1 MASVFIDIPG
11 VGTVE
16 AKNAATEATL
26 QAILKALKSGGGG
39 GGSRGSKGKSGED
52 NNDGAR
58 KQSPLEIKARLLTKE
73 FVKLTDG
80 LTNTIKQFA
89 NVGDSLES
97 AAGVFDKVPILGTVF
112 SAVAQAVEK
121 TTGAFKSA
129 TASGATFGGSVN
141 NFAMAAG
148 QAGMTMDKFG
158 QLIAKNGAGLLG
170 FGTTTEEG
178 AKRFGQVSKAL
189 RATGSDLYAL
199 GYGTEEINQGLASY
213 GDLLRKQGL
222 QGTQTNSQLAAGA
235 KNYLKEIDALA
246 KITGEERSVKE
257 AQMKALATD
266 AQFQM
271 SMVGKSKETRESFMK
286 LIGGFGPGLGGFVKD
301 FIATGTLTTEANQK
315 MATALGGATMDE
327 LTKLRQK
334 LMSNQELTDEE
345 QDRLRAIMKKATEA
359 EGKRLGATLA
369 STRENDAISQA
380 IIEGGQIQLG
390 AVKKTTEEQNK
401 AAKATDGQVKATE
414 EAKAKLAEFSNS
426 FQMALANSGILNT
439 MMSAFTILANL
450 VQNFLVPV
458 FNMLTT
464 GIRAAFEFLYPA
476 FLTIAGFLV
485 ADILPIF
492 QQLGSVISEY
502 VWPALQLISG
512 VVVDYVLKPFMS
524 VAGYIFDNLV
534 PIMAA
539 LGTTVL
545 LLHGKMMITQ
555 GLEMAKNGLLM
566 IQNGLMFI
574 ANGGLLALAG
584 AAIAAAAPV
593 LAIIIP
599 ILGLVAI
606 FKALYD
612 SGWSLGTV
620 WDAVK
625 DNLER
630 FSIAIMGI
638 VDKIRVML
646 PEKFGGIS
654 EDEKKF
660 NDDFRNARRKQLDTA
675 ETARDAERA
684 KLADERN
691 ADTKQQKRDQAAASI
706 DQRLLGLKQGHAGKL
721 DDANKKEIAA
731 KEEKAQLDYGTSDPT
746 ALLASELRAQKSGIL
761 PASTDGTKAV
771 ITSAEEAKKAAVEAK
786 TAAEK
791 KEDDAKKTEEER
803 KGSKPAPAQESAESL
818 LSSLNTKLEQLIA
831 VNKGQFELET
841 RQLSAVQA
849 MSNDLLKS
857 I

>member
-26 QAILKALKSGGGG
+26 QAILKAMKGGG
-39 GGSRGSKGKSGED
+39 GGSGKKTKED
-52 NNDGAR
+52 KDEEKEKYKSANLQQKLNYHA
-58 KQSPLEIKARLLTKE
+58 LHLTKG
-73 FVKLTDG
+73 FIKLTDG

-97 AAGVFDKVPILGTVF
+97 AAGVFDKVPIVGTAF
-112 SAVAQAVEK
+112 SAVAQAIEK

-158 QLIAKNGAGLLG
+158 QLIGKNGAGLLG

-213 GDLLRKQGL
+213 GNLMRL
-222 QGTQTNSQLAAGA
+222 QGQQGKQSNAQLAEGA
-235 KNYLKEIDALA
+235 KSYLKEMDLLA
-246 KITGEERSVKE
+246 KATGQSRSDIE
-257 AQMKALATD
+257 ASRAAMAKD
-266 AQFQM
+266 AQFQA
-271 SMVGKSKETRESFMK
+271 SMA
-286 LIGGFGPGLGGFVKD
+286 GLGKGVRDSFLSVTDGLQDTGLKNFAKD
-301 FIATGTLTTEANQK
+301 ILATGTATTAETQELMAMMPQSAAMLQRMNQK
-315 MATALGGATMDE
+315 MQRGEAVTLEERNALNNLMQKEGGKQLQHIKFAGAANAALSGTVNSLAAT
-327 LTKLRQK
+327 QK
-334 LMSNQELTDEE
+334 INTDG
-345 QDRLRAIMKKATEA
+345 LKKANVEIA
-359 EGKRLGATLA
+359 NSA
-369 STRENDAISQA
+369 
-380 IIEGGQIQLG
+380 
-390 AVKKTTEEQNK
+390 KT
-401 AAKATDGQVKATE
+401 TDGQVKATE

-426 FQMALANSGILNT
+426 FQMALANSGILTT
-439 MMSAFTILANL
+439 MMSAFTVLANL

-502 VWPALQLISG
+502 VWPALQLIGG

-524 VAGYIFDNLV
+524 VAGYICDNLV

-539 LGTTVL
+539 LGTTL
-545 LLHGKMMITQ
+545 LILHGKMMITQ

-584 AAIAAAAPV
+584 SVIAAAAPF
-593 LAIIIP
+593 LAIAIP
-599 ILGLVAI
+599 VLGLVAI

-612 SGWSLGTV
+612 AGWDFGKVFEAVGDNIKRFGLGLLDIYLMVAEKIASLFGGS
-620 WDAVK
+620 DAVK
-625 DNLER
+625 AAREGVKAEQ
-630 FSIAIMGI
+630 AI
-638 VDKIRVML
+638 
-646 PEKFGGIS
+646 
-654 EDEKKF
+654 
-660 NDDFRNARRKQLDTA
+660 LDVR
-675 ETARDAERA
+675 ETARDAERT
-684 KLADERN
+684 KLAHERN

-706 DQRLLGLKQGHAGKL
+706 DQRLLGIKQGHAGKL
-721 DDANKKEIAA
+721 DDANKKEISA

-761 PASTDGTKAV
+761 PASADGTKAV
-771 ITSAEEAKKAAVEAK
+771 ITSAEEAKKAAAEAK

>member
-26 QAILKALKSGGGG
+26 QAILKAMKGGG
-39 GGSRGSKGKSGED
+39 GGSGKKTKED
-52 NNDGAR
+52 KDEEKEKYKSANLQQKLNYHA
-58 KQSPLEIKARLLTKE
+58 LHLTKG
-73 FVKLTDG
+73 FIKLTDG

-97 AAGVFDKVPILGTVF
+97 AAGVFDKVPIVGTAF
-112 SAVAQAVEK
+112 SAVAQAIEK

-158 QLIAKNGAGLLG
+158 QLIGKNGAGLLG

-213 GDLLRKQGL
+213 GNLMRL
-222 QGTQTNSQLAAGA
+222 QGQQGKQSNAQLAEGA
-235 KNYLKEIDALA
+235 KSYLKEMDLLA
-246 KITGEERSVKE
+246 KATGQSRSDIE
-257 AQMKALATD
+257 ASRAAMAKD
-266 AQFQM
+266 AQFQA
-271 SMVGKSKETRESFMK
+271 SMA
-286 LIGGFGPGLGGFVKD
+286 GLGKGVRDSFLSVTDGLQDTGLKNFAKD
-301 FIATGTLTTEANQK
+301 ILATGTATTAETQELMAMMPQSAAMLQRMNQK
-315 MATALGGATMDE
+315 MQRGEAVTLEERNALNNLMQKEGGKQLQHIKFAGAANAALSGTVNSLAAT
-327 LTKLRQK
+327 QK
-334 LMSNQELTDEE
+334 INTDG
-345 QDRLRAIMKKATEA
+345 LKKANVEIA
-359 EGKRLGATLA
+359 NSA
-369 STRENDAISQA
+369 
-380 IIEGGQIQLG
+380 
-390 AVKKTTEEQNK
+390 KT
-401 AAKATDGQVKATE
+401 TDGQVKATE

-426 FQMALANSGILNT
+426 FQMALANSGILTT
-439 MMSAFTILANL
+439 MMSAFTVLANL

-502 VWPALQLISG
+502 VWPALQLIGG

-524 VAGYIFDNLV
+524 VAGYIWDNLV

-539 LGTTVL
+539 LGTTL
-545 LLHGKMMITQ
+545 LILHGKMMITQ

-584 AAIAAAAPV
+584 SVIAAAAPF
-593 LAIIIP
+593 LAIAIP
-599 ILGLVAI
+599 VLGLVAI

-612 SGWSLGTV
+612 AGWDFGKVFEAVGDNIKRFGLGLLDIYLMVAEKIASLFGGS
-620 WDAVK
+620 DAVK
-625 DNLER
+625 AAREGVKAEQ
-630 FSIAIMGI
+630 AI
-638 VDKIRVML
+638 
-646 PEKFGGIS
+646 
-654 EDEKKF
+654 
-660 NDDFRNARRKQLDTA
+660 LDVR
-675 ETARDAERA
+675 ETARDAERT
-684 KLADERN
+684 KLAHERN

-706 DQRLLGLKQGHAGKL
+706 DQRLLGIKQGHAGKL
-721 DDANKKEIAA
+721 DDANKKEISA

-761 PASTDGTKAV
+761 PASADGTKAV
-771 ITSAEEAKKAAVEAK
+771 ITSAEEAKKAAAEAK

>member
-26 QAILKALKSGGGG
+26 QAILKAMKGGG
-39 GGSRGSKGKSGED
+39 GGSGKKTKED
-52 NNDGAR
+52 KDEEKEKYKSANLQQKLNYHAFH
-58 KQSPLEIKARLLTKE
+58 LTKG
-73 FVKLTDG
+73 FIKLTDG

-97 AAGVFDKVPILGTVF
+97 AAGVFDKVPIVGTAF
-112 SAVAQAVEK
+112 SAVAQAIEK

-158 QLIAKNGAGLLG
+158 QLIGKNGAGLLG

-213 GDLLRKQGL
+213 GNLMRL
-222 QGTQTNSQLAAGA
+222 QGQQGKQSNAQLAEGA
-235 KNYLKEIDALA
+235 KSYLKEMDLLA
-246 KITGEERSVKE
+246 KATGQSRSDIE
-257 AQMKALATD
+257 ASRAAMAKD
-266 AQFQM
+266 AQFQA
-271 SMVGKSKETRESFMK
+271 SMA
-286 LIGGFGPGLGGFVKD
+286 GLGKGVRDSFLSVTDGLQDTGLKNFAKD
-301 FIATGTLTTEANQK
+301 ILATGTATTAETQELMAMMPQSAAMLQRMNQK
-315 MATALGGATMDE
+315 MQRGEAVTLEERNALNNLMQKEGGKQLQHIKFAGAANAALSGTVNSLAAT
-327 LTKLRQK
+327 QK
-334 LMSNQELTDEE
+334 INTDG
-345 QDRLRAIMKKATEA
+345 LKKANVEIA
-359 EGKRLGATLA
+359 NSA
-369 STRENDAISQA
+369 
-380 IIEGGQIQLG
+380 
-390 AVKKTTEEQNK
+390 KT
-401 AAKATDGQVKATE
+401 TDGQVKATE

-426 FQMALANSGILNT
+426 FQMALANSGILTT
-439 MMSAFTILANL
+439 MMSAFTVLANL

-502 VWPALQLISG
+502 VWPALQLIGG

-524 VAGYIFDNLV
+524 VAGYIWDNLV

-539 LGTTVL
+539 LGTTL
-545 LLHGKMMITQ
+545 LILHGKMMITQ

-584 AAIAAAAPV
+584 SVIAAAAPF
-593 LAIIIP
+593 LAIAIP
-599 ILGLVAI
+599 VLGLVAI

-612 SGWSLGTV
+612 AGWDFGKVFEAVGDNIKRFGLGLLDIYLMVAEKIASLFGGS
-620 WDAVK
+620 DAVK
-625 DNLER
+625 AAREGVKAEQ
-630 FSIAIMGI
+630 AI
-638 VDKIRVML
+638 
-646 PEKFGGIS
+646 
-654 EDEKKF
+654 
-660 NDDFRNARRKQLDTA
+660 LDVR
-675 ETARDAERA
+675 ETARDAERT
-684 KLADERN
+684 KLAHERN

-706 DQRLLGLKQGHAGKL
+706 DQRLLGIKQGHAGKL
-721 DDANKKEIAA
+721 DDANKKEISA

-761 PASTDGTKAV
+761 PASADGTKAV
-771 ITSAEEAKKAAVEAK
+771 ITSAEEAKKAAAEAK

-791 KEDDAKKTEEER
+791 KEDDAKKTEDDI

>member
-26 QAILKALKSGGGG
+26 QAILKAMKGGGGG

-97 AAGVFDKVPILGTVF
+97 AAGVFDKVPIIGTVF

-129 TASGATFGGSVN
+129 AASGATFGGSVN

-199 GYGTEEINQGLASY
+199 GYGTAEINQGLANY
-213 GDLLRKQGL
+213 GALLRIQGR
-222 QGTQTNSQLAAGA
+222 QGTMTNEQLAAGS
-235 KNYLKEIDALA
+235 KNYLKEMDLLA
-246 KITGEERSVKE
+246 KITGQTREEKE
-257 AQMKALATD
+257 KERESLAADGMFRAAMAGLGPDVEKSASDMIQSLPTKELQDFAKDLIANGVATGKNSQMLMAQMPGLAS
-266 AQFQM
+266 QFQAM
-271 SMVGKSKETRESFMK
+271 HRQTQQNVAINKQQMNTALNTGRIEGPASLKRIKTAAADESMYGMNASLAALGRVQENAI
-286 LIGGFGPGLGGFVKD
+286 LIGEKQ
-301 FIATGTLTTEANQK
+301 QK
-315 MATALGGATMDE
+315 T
-327 LTKLRQK
+327 
-334 LMSNQELTDEE
+334 S
-345 QDRLRAIMKKATEA
+345 
-359 EGKRLGATLA
+359 
-369 STRENDAISQA
+369 
-380 IIEGGQIQLG
+380 
-390 AVKKTTEEQNK
+390 
-401 AAKATDGQVKATE
+401 AKATDGQVKATE

-512 VVVDYVLKPFMS
+512 IVVDYVLKPFMS
-524 VAGYIFDNLV
+524 VAGYIWDNLV

-539 LGTTVL
+539 LGTLFL
-545 LLHGKMMITQ
+545 LTHGQMLITK
-555 GLEMAKNGLLM
+555 GLELARNVMIGVQTGLL
-566 IQNGLMFI
+566 FI
-574 ANGGLLALAG
+574 SSGGLTALA
-584 AAIAAAAPV
+584 AATWAAVAPFLP
-593 LAIIIP
+593 LAIVAASLILIFKGLYDGGESFGTALQAVGDN
-599 ILGLVAI
+599 IKRFGLGLLDIYLMIAEKI
-606 FKALYD
+606 A
-612 SGWSLGTV
+612 SLFGGS
-620 WDAVK
+620 DAVK
-625 DNLER
+625 AAREGVKAEQ
-630 FSIAIMGI
+630 AI
-638 VDKIRVML
+638 
-646 PEKFGGIS
+646 
-654 EDEKKF
+654 
-660 NDDFRNARRKQLDTA
+660 LDGR

-684 KLADERN
+684 KLAHERN

-706 DQRLLGLKQGHAGKL
+706 DQRLLGIKQGHAGKL
-721 DDANKKEIAA
+721 DDANKKEISA

-771 ITSAEEAKKAAVEAK
+771 ITSAEEAKKAAVLAQ
-786 TAAEK
+786 AVAEQ
-791 KEDDAKKTEEER
+791 KEEDAKKAEDDNKR
-803 KGSKPAPAQESAESL
+803 SMPASTQESAESL

-831 VNKGQFELET
+831 VNKGQLELEN

>member
-26 QAILKALKSGGGG
+26 QAILKAIKGGGG
-39 GGSRGSKGKSGED
+39 GAGGKGNGLDPKDVKETGKSLTGLE
-52 NNDGAR
+52 
-58 KQSPLEIKARLLTKE
+58 KQAKTLTKG
-73 FVKLTDG
+73 FIKLTDG

-121 TTGAFKSA
+121 TTGAYKA
-129 TASGATFGGSVN
+129 AAASGATFGGSVN
-141 NFAMAAG
+141 NFAKAAG

-222 QGTQTNSQLAAGA
+222 QGTQTNAQLAAGA

-286 LIGGFGPGLGGFVKD
+286 LIGGLGPGLGGFVKD

-315 MATALGGATMDE
+315 MAVALGGSTMDE

-334 LMSNQELTDEE
+334 LMSNQQLTDEE

-359 EGKRLGATLA
+359 EGKRLGATLSA
-369 STRENDAISQA
+369 TRENDAISQA
-380 IIEGGQIQLG
+380 IIEGQQIQLG

-401 AAKATDGQVKATE
+401 AAEATDGQVKSTE

-439 MMSAFTILANL
+439 MMSAFTVLANI

-464 GIRAAFEFLYPA
+464 GITAAFNYLYPA

-492 QQLGSVISEY
+492 QQLGNIIIEY
-502 VWPALQLISG
+502 VWPALEYIG
-512 VVVDYVLKPFMS
+512 GIVVDYVLKPFMS
-524 VAGYIFDNLV
+524 VAGYIWDNLV

-539 LGTTVL
+539 LGTMFL
-545 LLHGKMMITQ
+545 ALNARMLITE

-584 AAIAAAAPV
+584 SVLAAAAPF
-593 LAIIIP
+593 LAIAIP
-599 ILGLVAI
+599 IIALVAI
-606 FKALYD
+606 FKSLYD
-612 SGWSLGTV
+612 SGWSLGTA

-630 FSIAIMGI
+630 FGMNIMELF
-638 VDKIRVML
+638 DKLRSML
-646 PEKFGGIS
+646 PKRFGGLS
-654 EDEKKF
+654 DDEKKAR
-660 NDDFRNARRKQLDTA
+660 DDARDARRKQLDTA

-684 KLADERN
+684 KLAHERN

-746 ALLASELRAQKSGIL
+746 ALLAAELKAQKSGIL

-771 ITSAEEAKKAAVEAK
+771 VAKAEEAKKAADEAK

-791 KEDDAKKTEEER
+791 KEDDAKKAEDAK
-803 KGSKPAPAQESAESL
+803 KGEKPVPAQESAESL

-831 VNKGQFELET
+831 VNRGQLELEN

-849 MSNDLLKS
+849 MSNDLLKA

>member
-26 QAILKALKSGGGG
+26 QAILKAMKGGGG
-39 GGSRGSKGKSGED
+39 GPRKPKGKDGED
-52 NNDGAR
+52 DGGTKGRFSGLEKQAR
-58 KQSPLEIKARLLTKE
+58 DLTKS

-97 AAGVFDKVPILGTVF
+97 AAGVFDKVPIIGTVF

-121 TTGAFKSA
+121 TTGAFKTA
-129 TASGATFGGSVN
+129 AASGATFGGSVN

-158 QLIAKNGAGLLG
+158 QLIGKNGAGLLG

-199 GYGTEEINQGLASY
+199 GYGTAEINQGLANY
-213 GDLLRKQGL
+213 GALLRIQGR
-222 QGTQTNSQLAAGA
+222 QGTMTNEQLAAGS
-235 KNYLKEIDALA
+235 KNYLKEMDLLA
-246 KITGEERSVKE
+246 KITGQTREEKE
-257 AQMKALATD
+257 KERESLAADGMFRAAMAGLGPDVEKSASDMIQSLPTKELQDFAKDLIANGVATGKNSQMLMAQMPGLAS
-266 AQFQM
+266 QFQAM
-271 SMVGKSKETRESFMK
+271 HRQTQQNVAINKQQMNTALNTGRIEGPASLKRIKTAAAADESMYGTAASLAALGRVQENAI
-286 LIGGFGPGLGGFVKD
+286 LIGEKQ
-301 FIATGTLTTEANQK
+301 QK
-315 MATALGGATMDE
+315 T
-327 LTKLRQK
+327 
-334 LMSNQELTDEE
+334 S
-345 QDRLRAIMKKATEA
+345 
-359 EGKRLGATLA
+359 
-369 STRENDAISQA
+369 
-380 IIEGGQIQLG
+380 
-390 AVKKTTEEQNK
+390 
-401 AAKATDGQVKATE
+401 AKATDGQVKATE

-426 FQMALANSGILNT
+426 FQMALANSGILTT
-439 MMSAFTILANL
+439 MMSAFTVLANI

-492 QQLGSVISEY
+492 QSLGSVISEY

-512 VVVDYVLKPFMS
+512 IVVDYVLKPFMS
-524 VAGYIFDNLV
+524 VAGYIYNNLV

-539 LGTTVL
+539 LGTTLL

-574 ANGGLLALAG
+574 ANGGLLALAS
-584 AAIAAAAPV
+584 AAMAAAAPV
-593 LAIIIP
+593 LAIVIP
-599 ILGLVAI
+599 ILGLILV

-612 SGWSLGTV
+612 AGWDFGKV
-620 WDAVK
+620 FDAVK

-630 FSIAIMGI
+630 FGMNLMQMI
-638 VDKIRVML
+638 DKIRTML
-646 PEKFGGIS
+646 PERFGGIS
-654 EDEKKF
+654 EDEKKIR
-660 NDDFRNARRKQLDTA
+660 DDIRDARRTQLNDA

-684 KLADERN
+684 KLANERN

-761 PASTDGTKAV
+761 PASADGTKAV

-791 KEDDAKKTEEER
+791 KEDDAKKAEDDK
-803 KGSKPAPAQESAESL
+803 KGSMPASTQESAESL

-831 VNKGQFELET
+831 VNKGQLELEN

>member
-26 QAILKALKSGGGG
+26 QAILKAIKSGGAGG
-39 GGSRGSKGKSGED
+39 AALDPKEAKDTNKSLTGLE
-52 NNDGAR
+52 
-58 KQSPLEIKARLLTKE
+58 KQAKSLTKG
-73 FVKLTDG
+73 FIKLTDG

-97 AAGVFDKVPILGTVF
+97 AASIFDKVPILGTVF

-121 TTGAFKSA
+121 TTGAYKA
-129 TASGATFGGSVN
+129 AAASGATFSGSVN
-141 NFAMAAG
+141 NFAKAAG

-222 QGTQTNSQLAAGA
+222 QGNQTNAQLAAGA

-246 KITGEERSVKE
+246 KISGEERSAKE
-257 AQMKALATD
+257 AQMKQLATD

-271 SMVGKSKETRESFMK
+271 AMAGKSEETRSSFMK
-286 LIGGFGPGLGGFVKD
+286 LIGGFGPTLGGFVKD
-301 FIATGTLTTEANQK
+301 YVATGTVTTEANQK
-315 MATALGGATMDE
+315 IASALGGATMDE

-334 LMSNQELTDEE
+334 LMNNQELTDAE
-345 QDRLRAIMKKATEA
+345 QDRLRAIMKKASEA
-359 EGKRLGATLA
+359 ESKRLGTALA
-369 STRENDAISQA
+369 ANRENDAMSSA
-380 IIEGGQIQLG
+380 LIEGMQIQNG
-390 AVKKTTEEQNK
+390 AVKQSTEEQKK
-401 AAKATDGQVKATE
+401 AAASTDGQVKATE

-439 MMSAFTILANL
+439 MMSAFTILANI
-450 VQNFLVPV
+450 VQNFLIPM
-458 FNMLTT
+458 FNMLTS
-464 GIRAAFEFLYPA
+464 GITAAFNYLYPA
-476 FLTIAGFLV
+476 FLTIAGFLI

-492 QQLGSVISEY
+492 QQLGNIIVEY
-502 VWPALQLISG
+502 VWPALEYIG
-512 VVVDYVLKPFMS
+512 GIVIDYVLKPFMS
-524 VAGYIFDNLV
+524 VAGYIWDNLV
-534 PIMAA
+534 PIIATLGSMFLA
-539 LGTTVL
+539 LNA
-545 LLHGKMMITQ
+545 KMIVTE

-584 AAIAAAAPV
+584 AVIAAAAPFIAIAIPV
-593 LAIIIP
+593 LA
-599 ILGLVAI
+599 LFAI
-606 FKALYD
+606 FKALYN
-612 SGWSLGTV
+612 SGWSVGTAF
-620 WDAVK
+620 DAVK

-630 FSIAIMGI
+630 FGMNLMEFI
-638 VDKIRVML
+638 DKIRALL
-646 PEKFGGIS
+646 PERFGGLS
-654 EDEKKF
+654 DEEKEARAAAR
-660 NDDFRNARRKQLDTA
+660 DARRAELDNA
-675 ETARDAERA
+675 EKARDAERE
-684 KLADERN
+684 KLAKERSSE
-691 ADTKQQKRDQAAASI
+691 TKQEKRDQASASI
-706 DQRLLGLKQGHAGKL
+706 DQRILGLKQGHAGKL

-731 KEEKAQLDYGTSDPT
+731 KEEKAQLDYGTSDTT
-746 ALLASELRAQKSGIL
+746 ALLGAELKAQKSGIL

-771 ITSAEEAKKAAVEAK
+771 VAKAEEAKKAADDAK

-791 KEDDAKKTEEER
+791 KEADAKKAEEER
-803 KGSKPAPAQESAESL
+803 KGSKPIPAQESAESL
-818 LSSLNTKLEQLIA
+818 LSSLNTKLEQLLA
-831 VNKGQFELET
+831 VNKGQLELEN

-849 MSNDLLKS
+849 MSNDLLKA

>member
-26 QAILKALKSGGGG
+26 QAILKAMKGGGG
-39 GGSRGSKGKSGED
+39 GGSGGGGGAALDPKKIKESGKSLTGLE
-52 NNDGAR
+52 
-58 KQSPLEIKARLLTKE
+58 KQATSLTKG
-73 FVKLTDG
+73 FIKLTDG

-121 TTGAFKSA
+121 TTGAFKTA
-129 TASGATFGGSVN
+129 AASGATFGGSVN
-141 NFAMAAG
+141 NFAIAAG

-213 GDLLRKQGL
+213 GNLMRL
-222 QGTQTNSQLAAGA
+222 QGQQGKQSNAQLAEGA
-235 KNYLKEIDALA
+235 KSYLKEMDLLA
-246 KITGEERSVKE
+246 KATGKSRQEVED
-257 AQMKALATD
+257 QMAAMAKD
-266 AQFQM
+266 AQFQASM
-271 SMVGKSKETRESFMK
+271 S
-286 LIGGFGPGLGGFVKD
+286 GLGDGVRKSFLAVTTGLPKGLDEFAKD
-301 FIATGTLTTEANQK
+301 IMATGTATTDENQKLMAMMPQSAAMLQRMNQK
-315 MATALGGATMDE
+315 MQRGEAVTLEERNALNNMMKQEGAKNLQNIKYAGAASAELSGTVNRLAATQQINTDGL
-327 LTKLRQK
+327 KK
-334 LMSNQELTDEE
+334 SNVEI
-345 QDRLRAIMKKATEA
+345 ANSA
-359 EGKRLGATLA
+359 
-369 STRENDAISQA
+369 
-380 IIEGGQIQLG
+380 
-390 AVKKTTEEQNK
+390 KT
-401 AAKATDGQVKATE
+401 TDGQVKATE

-426 FQMALANSGILNT
+426 FQMALANSGILTT
-439 MMSAFTILANL
+439 MMSAFTVLANI
-450 VQNFLVPV
+450 VQNLLVPV
-458 FNMLTT
+458 FSMLTT
-464 GIRAAFEFLYPA
+464 GIQAAFEFLYPA

-512 VVVDYVLKPFMS
+512 IVVDYVLKPFMS
-524 VAGYIFDNLV
+524 VAGYIWDNLV

-539 LGTTVL
+539 LGTLFL
-545 LLHGKMMITQ
+545 LTHGQMLITK
-555 GLEMAKNGLLM
+555 GLELARNVMIGVQTGLL
-566 IQNGLMFI
+566 FI
-574 ANGGLLALAG
+574 SSGGLTALA
-584 AAIAAAAPV
+584 AATWAAVAPFLP
-593 LAIIIP
+593 LAIVAASLILIFKGLYDGGESFGTALQAVGDN
-599 ILGLVAI
+599 IKRFGLGLLDIYLMIAEKI
-606 FKALYD
+606 A
-612 SGWSLGTV
+612 SLFGGS
-620 WDAVK
+620 DAVK
-625 DNLER
+625 AAREGVKAEQ
-630 FSIAIMGI
+630 AI
-638 VDKIRVML
+638 
-646 PEKFGGIS
+646 
-654 EDEKKF
+654 
-660 NDDFRNARRKQLDTA
+660 LDGR

-684 KLADERN
+684 KLAHERN

-706 DQRLLGLKQGHAGKL
+706 DQRLLGIKQGHAGKL
-721 DDANKKEIAA
+721 DDANKKEISA

>member
-26 QAILKALKSGGGG
+26 QAILKAMKGGGGG

-97 AAGVFDKVPILGTVF
+97 AAGVFDKVPIIGTVF

-129 TASGATFGGSVN
+129 AASGATFGGSVN

-199 GYGTEEINQGLASY
+199 GYGTAEINQGLANY
-213 GDLLRKQGL
+213 GALLRIQGR
-222 QGTQTNSQLAAGA
+222 QGTMTNEQLAAGS
-235 KNYLKEIDALA
+235 KNYLKEMDLLA
-246 KITGEERSVKE
+246 KITGQTREEKE
-257 AQMKALATD
+257 KERESLAADGMFRAAMAGLGPDVEKSASDMIQSLPTKELQDFAKDLIANGVATGKNSQMLMAQMPGLAS
-266 AQFQM
+266 QFQAM
-271 SMVGKSKETRESFMK
+271 HRQTQQNVAINKQQMNTALNTGRIEGPASLKRIKTAAAADESMYGMNASLAALGRVQENAI
-286 LIGGFGPGLGGFVKD
+286 LIGEKQ
-301 FIATGTLTTEANQK
+301 QK
-315 MATALGGATMDE
+315 T
-327 LTKLRQK
+327 
-334 LMSNQELTDEE
+334 S
-345 QDRLRAIMKKATEA
+345 
-359 EGKRLGATLA
+359 
-369 STRENDAISQA
+369 
-380 IIEGGQIQLG
+380 
-390 AVKKTTEEQNK
+390 
-401 AAKATDGQVKATE
+401 AKATDGQVKATE

-512 VVVDYVLKPFMS
+512 IVVDYVLKPFMS
-524 VAGYIFDNLV
+524 VAGYIWDNLV

-539 LGTTVL
+539 LGTLFL
-545 LLHGKMMITQ
+545 LTHGQMLITK
-555 GLEMAKNGLLM
+555 GLELARNVMIGVQTGLL
-566 IQNGLMFI
+566 FI
-574 ANGGLLALAG
+574 SSGGLTALA
-584 AAIAAAAPV
+584 AATWAAVAPFLP
-593 LAIIIP
+593 LAIVAASLILIFKGLYDGGESFGTALQAVGDN
-599 ILGLVAI
+599 IKRFGLGLLDIYLMIAEKI
-606 FKALYD
+606 A
-612 SGWSLGTV
+612 SLFGGS
-620 WDAVK
+620 DAVK
-625 DNLER
+625 AAREGVKAEQ
-630 FSIAIMGI
+630 AI
-638 VDKIRVML
+638 
-646 PEKFGGIS
+646 
-654 EDEKKF
+654 
-660 NDDFRNARRKQLDTA
+660 LDGR

-684 KLADERN
+684 KLAHERN

-706 DQRLLGLKQGHAGKL
+706 DQRLLGIKQGHAGKL
-721 DDANKKEIAA
+721 DDANKKEISA

-771 ITSAEEAKKAAVEAK
+771 ITSAEEAKKAAVLAQ
-786 TAAEK
+786 AVAEQ
-791 KEDDAKKTEEER
+791 KEEDAKKAEDDNKR
-803 KGSKPAPAQESAESL
+803 SMPASTQESAESL

-831 VNKGQFELET
+831 VNKGQLELEN

>member
-1 MASVFIDIPG
+1 
-11 VGTVE
+11 
-16 AKNAATEATL
+16 
-26 QAILKALKSGGGG
+26 
-39 GGSRGSKGKSGED
+39 
-52 NNDGAR
+52 
-58 KQSPLEIKARLLTKE
+58 
-73 FVKLTDG
+73 
-80 LTNTIKQFA
+80 
-89 NVGDSLES
+89 
-97 AAGVFDKVPILGTVF
+97 
-112 SAVAQAVEK
+112 
-121 TTGAFKSA
+121 
-129 TASGATFGGSVN
+129 
-141 NFAMAAG
+141 
-148 QAGMTMDKFG
+148 
-158 QLIAKNGAGLLG
+158 
-170 FGTTTEEG
+170 
-178 AKRFGQVSKAL
+178 
-189 RATGSDLYAL
+189 
-199 GYGTEEINQGLASY
+199 
-213 GDLLRKQGL
+213 
-222 QGTQTNSQLAAGA
+222 
-235 KNYLKEIDALA
+235 
-246 KITGEERSVKE
+246 
-257 AQMKALATD
+257 
-266 AQFQM
+266 
-271 SMVGKSKETRESFMK
+271 
-286 LIGGFGPGLGGFVKD
+286 
-301 FIATGTLTTEANQK
+301 
-315 MATALGGATMDE
+315 
-327 LTKLRQK
+327 
-334 LMSNQELTDEE
+334 
-345 QDRLRAIMKKATEA
+345 
-359 EGKRLGATLA
+359 
-369 STRENDAISQA
+369 
-380 IIEGGQIQLG
+380 
-390 AVKKTTEEQNK
+390 
-401 AAKATDGQVKATE
+401 
-414 EAKAKLAEFSNS
+414 
-426 FQMALANSGILNT
+426 
-439 MMSAFTILANL
+439 
-450 VQNFLVPV
+450 
-458 FNMLTT
+458 MLTT

-539 LGTTVL
+539 LGTTL
-545 LLHGKMMITQ
+545 LILHGKMMITQ

-574 ANGGLLALAG
+574 ANGGLLALAS

-599 ILGLVAI
+599 ILGLVAV

-612 SGWSLGTV
+612 AGWDFGKV
-620 WDAVK
+620 FDAVK

-630 FSIAIMGI
+630 FGMNLMQMI
-638 VDKIRVML
+638 DKIRTML
-646 PEKFGGIS
+646 PERFGGIS
-654 EDEKKF
+654 EDEKKIR
-660 NDDFRNARRKQLDTA
+660 DDIRDARRTQLDDA

-684 KLADERN
+684 KLANERN

-706 DQRLLGLKQGHAGKL
+706 DQRLLGVKQGHAGKL

-791 KEDDAKKTEEER
+791 KEDDAKKAEDDK
-803 KGSKPAPAQESAESL
+803 KGSMPASTQESAESL

-831 VNKGQFELET
+831 VNKGQLELEN